1 MMSYIKYLWK
11 KWASIGLQ
19 VFLMRYRLKI
29 ILIIG
34 GVILL
39 VIGILL
45 AVLGVDFEGSFYK
58 RIFRILYKCFKKKL
72 FVDAAGPP
80 RKRARVEEERSSN
93 MPGNIE
99 NEIVGGAENE
109 ELPAAFAPLANPVST
124 GVRET
129 EGDLGYSDEVWDALN
144 GFVFQYSTEDQE
156 DELVE
161 MLIGWANSVTAG
173 ESNEDI
179 ADVLGEWAE
188 GNIPEDSG
196 DESEENASEDSNDE

>member
-1 MMSYIKYLWK
+1 M
-11 KWASIGLQ
+11 
-19 VFLMRYRLKI
+19 
-29 ILIIG
+29 
-34 GVILL
+34 
-39 VIGILL
+39 
-45 AVLGVDFEGSFYK
+45 
-58 RIFRILYKCFKKKL
+58 

-109 ELPAAFAPLANPVST
+109 AAGGAEDGAAGGAENEELPAANPVST

-161 MLIGWANSVTAG
+161 MLIG
-173 ESNEDI
+173 
-179 ADVLGEWAE
+179 
-188 GNIPEDSG
+188 
-196 DESEENASEDSNDE
+196 

>member
-1 MMSYIKYLWK
+1 MSYIKYLWK
-11 KWASIGLQ
+11 KWASIGFISKLQ

-45 AVLGVDFEGSFYK
+45 AVLGVDFEGSF
-58 RIFRILYKCFKKKL
+58 YKCFKKKL

-109 ELPAAFAPLANPVST
+109 AAGGAEDGAAGGAENEELPAAFAPLANPVST

-144 GFVFQYSTEDQE
+144 GFQKIKKT
-156 DELVE
+156 
-161 MLIGWANSVTAG
+161 N
-173 ESNEDI
+173 
-179 ADVLGEWAE
+179 
-188 GNIPEDSG
+188 
-196 DESEENASEDSNDE
+196 

>member
-1 MMSYIKYLWK
+1 
-11 KWASIGLQ
+11 
-19 VFLMRYRLKI
+19 MRYRLKI

-58 RIFRILYKCFKKKL
+58 RIKKKL

-161 MLIGWANSVTAG
+161 MLIG
-173 ESNEDI
+173 
-179 ADVLGEWAE
+179 
-188 GNIPEDSG
+188 
-196 DESEENASEDSNDE
+196 